1 MDGTF
6 LKKRIRYIIYHI
18 YRTLRMPRESRRH
31 RRGRER
37 SRSRGQERRARNYRE
52 DAGYRNE
59 DLVCGQ
65 WERKGFFVTV
75 FTFVTIVSAGVAVY
89 ALGLVKPSG
98 TGTTSSLQNSRE
110 SRQIKHCSAT
120 NNTCHFNA
128 VCSLNADAFI
138 CECKSG

>member
-1 MDGTF
+1 
-6 LKKRIRYIIYHI
+6 
-18 YRTLRMPRESRRH
+18 MPRESRHH

-37 SRSRGQERRARNYRE
+37 SRSRGRDRRARNYRE
-52 DAGYRNE
+52 DAGYRVRIGTE

-65 WERKGFFVTV
+65 WERKGFFATV

-89 ALGLVKPSG
+89 ALGLVKPTG
-98 TGTTSSLQNSRE
+98 TETTSSLQNSRE

-128 VCSLNADAFI
+128 VCSKNADAFI